1 MRRAAPEGKAA
12 PAAVLVTGVL
22 AAGPEALALANR
34 LLEARYGPVRL
45 PSEPVPFAWSR
56 YYAAEM
62 GPDLTRQ
69 FLAFEQL
76 IDPGR
81 LVEIKGEIGA
91 IEAEHARS
99 GHRTFNLDPGY
110 LTLSS
115 LVVASTKEASYR
127 VYLGGGIYAQ
137 PMLLYHDKAFRPLE
151 WTYPD
156 YKDPVHLAFFE
167 AVRHDAHARGALGRS
182 GQAGA
187 AGRSNG

>member
-1 MRRAAPEGKAA
+1 MGDSGAKGKRAPE
-12 PAAVLVTGVL
+12 AVLVAGVL
-22 AAGPEALALANR
+22 ATGQEALRLATR

-45 PSEPVPFAWSR
+45 ASEPAPFVWTR

-62 GPDLTRQ
+62 GSDLTRQ

-81 LVEIKGEIGA
+81 LGAIKVETGL

-115 LVVASTKEASYR
+115 LVVASTKDASYR
-127 VYLGGGIYAQ
+127 VYLGGGVYAQ
-137 PMLLYHDKAFRPLE
+137 PMLLYRDKAFHPLE

-156 YKDPVHLAFFE
+156 YSDPAHLAFFE
-167 AVRHDAHARGALGRS
+167 SVRRDARERGVLGWPERGRS
-182 GQAGA
+182 PG
-187 AGRSNG
+187 

>member
-1 MRRAAPEGKAA
+1 MGHSAAEGKRA
-12 PAAVLVTGVL
+12 PDAVLVAGAR
-22 AAGPEALALANR
+22 AAGQEALRLATR

-45 PSEPVPFAWSR
+45 ASEPVPFAWTQ

-76 IDPGR
+76 IDPG
-81 LVEIKGEIGA
+81 LLGA
-91 IEAEHARS
+91 IKAQTNALETEHARS

-115 LVVASTKEASYR
+115 LVVASTKDASYR

-137 PMLLYHDKAFRPLE
+137 PMLVFRQKSFQPLE

-156 YKDPVHLAFFE
+156 YKDPAHLAFFE
-167 AVRHDAHARGALGRS
+167 AVRRDARARGVLGEPDR
-182 GQAGA
+182 GAGA
-187 AGRSNG
+187 G